1 MSQQLSLFSDS
12 TFEDQVFVEAFD
24 SSEIENEN
32 EEDIVA
38 QGHFDLSGMA
48 VSGTDWTTGTIVNQ
62 IQKGRIILNPSFQRR
77 DAWTKMAKSRFIESI
92 FLGFPI
98 PQIILAEHKSHKGN
112 YIVIDGKQRLLSL
125 MQFVLGEG
133 NPPQKLKL
141 SGLEILDKFNGLTY
155 PELAHG
161 EFSEYVEAFDN
172 QPIRTVVIKNWPS
185 VESLYVLFLRLNTG
199 SVKLSPQELRQAL
212 YPGDFID
219 YLNRASSDSQ
229 MLRKILNISKPDFR
243 MRDVEIMLRY
253 LAFNYYIEDYS
264 GSMQQFLDNTC
275 KGLNECWSTNG
286 LDVQEKIQDM
296 ENAMG
301 ASFEIFGNEHA
312 FRKFKSGNYEGR
324 YNRAV
329 IDIMLYFFT
338 NPEILE
344 KSLEKRVEIKQTFQD
359 LCTFDPQFL
368 AAFESTTKSISS
380 VVYRF
385 RKWGEALSLILNT
398 QIDLPLNDKIV

>member
-1 MSQQLSLFSDS
+1 MSQQLSLF
-12 TFEDQVFVEAFD
+12 EDDIFQDEVFVEAFD
-24 SSEIENEN
+24 NDAIDNEN

-62 IQKGRIILNPSFQRR
+62 IQKGRITLNPAFQRR
-77 DAWTKMAKSRFIESI
+77 DAWTKKAKSRFIESI

-98 PQIILAEHKSHKGN
+98 PQIILAEHKNHKGT

-141 SGLEILDKFNGLTY
+141 SGLEILTDFNGLTY
-155 PELAHG
+155 QELAQS
-161 EFSEYVEAFDN
+161 EFSEYIEAFDN

-219 YLNRASSDSQ
+219 HLNIASSQSP
-229 MLRKILNISKPDFR
+229 MLKKLLKITRPDFR

-253 LAFNYYIEDYS
+253 LAFRFYINDYS
-264 GSMQQFLDNTC
+264 GSMQLFLDNTC
-275 KGLNECWSTNG
+275 KGLNSLWANSSAEITDSII
-286 LDVQEKIQDM
+286 KM
-296 ENAMG
+296 ERAMEIT
-301 ASFEIFGNEHA
+301 FEIFGENHA
-312 FRKFKSGNYEGR
+312 FRKYKAGAYEGR

-329 IDIMLYFFT
+329 IDIMLYYFSDDRVAAKA
-338 NPEILE
+338 LE
-344 KSLEKRVEIKQTFQD
+344 NKDATVTMFQE
-359 LCTFDPQFL
+359 LCKNDPPFL
-368 AAFESTTKSISS
+368 AAFEATTKSIVS

-385 RKWGEALSLILNT
+385 RRWGEALSNITN
-398 QIDLPLNDKIV
+398 IPIELPLSNKIE